1 MTDLDLTH
9 EIHAALRQ
17 IAPEQDPATIDRGAV
32 LVEALD
38 LDSMDFLNF
47 LEALSARVGIDLPEA
62 AYPELRT
69 LAGIEAYLRG
79 RGAATG

>member
-1 MTDLDLTH
+1 MTTRDLTI

-17 IAPEQDPATIDRGAV
+17 IAPEIDPAAVDHDAV

-47 LEALSARVGIDLPEA
+47 LEAVSDRVGIDLPEA
-62 AYPELRT
+62 DYPRLRT
-69 LAGIEAYLRG
+69 LAGIATYLRE
-79 RGAATG
+79 RAAATA